1 MSRSTV
7 RLKQI
12 LVGRSQ
18 ADLEAATLQAA
29 RNLGFRYLVFSG
41 ALCAGN
47 ARSEFRF
54 DNLPAQWRRHCA
66 TRGRD
71 LLPGSLRRL
80 ALEEVTPLLWC
91 QVAPEGG
98 RSFAAARQ
106 CGLATGVSCSVRGP
120 QGQWSLTSFVLARG
134 GAAAERH
141 IASVLPDCQLIACA
155 IHHAAARI
163 AARKAGHGAPRL
175 GNGLLSERESQC
187 LLESARGRKAS
198 EIAEVLQISERTV
211 AFHLANMRR
220 KLDAANSR
228 HAVTKAFSLRLITAG

>member
-18 ADLEAATLQAA
+18 PELEAAALQAA
-29 RNLGFRYLVFSG
+29 RNLGFRYLAFSG

-47 ARSEFRF
+47 PRSEFRF
-54 DNLPAQWRRHCA
+54 DNLPAPWRRHCA

-80 ALEEVTPLLWC
+80 ALEEVTPLSWC
-91 QVAPEGG
+91 QVAPEAG

-141 IASVLPDCQLIACA
+141 IASALPDCQLIACA

-163 AARKAGHGAPRL
+163 AARKAGDGAPRL

-228 HAVTKAFSLRLITAG
+228 HAVTKAFFLRLITAG

>member
-1 MSRSTV
+1 MSRSTA

-12 LVGRSQ
+12 LVGRSRPE
-18 ADLEAATLQAA
+18 LELVAQQTA
-29 RNLGFRYLVFSG
+29 RNLGFRYLAFCG
-41 ALCAGN
+41 ALRPDD
-47 ARSEFRF
+47 ARREFRF
-54 DNLPAQWRRHCA
+54 DNLPARWHRHCT

-80 ALEEVTPLLWC
+80 ALEKVTPLLWC

-98 RSFAAARQ
+98 RSFAVARQ
-106 CGLATGVSCSVRGP
+106 CGLATGVSCPVRGP
-120 QGQWSLTSFVLARG
+120 QGQWSLTSFALARS

-141 IASVLPDCQLIACA
+141 IAAALPVCQLIACA

-163 AARKAGHGAPRL
+163 AERKPDHAARRL

-228 HAVTKAFSLRLITAG
+228 HAVTKAFSLRLIAAG